1 MIDRDRIEY
10 LMNLHQLTPS
20 QFADRTGIQR
30 ASVSHILGNR
40 NKPSLEI
47 MLKIYRA
54 FPGVSLEWLV
64 AGDGELPSVD
74 VVAESADSE
83 DDVAVTETSHV
94 VAPSLFPSFMEDE
107 IPVKNSVVA
116 TQEVNN
122 KKEEPKEKVTNVSVP
137 VDTAPEADEKE
148 TVAPEPVEP
157 AAQLSLKVGGDR
169 RVKEIKVFYDNGTY
183 ETFLP
188 EKSC

>member
-1 MIDRDRIEY
+1 MNDRDRIEY

-20 QFADRTGIQR
+20 QFADKTGIQR

-64 AGDGELPSVD
+64 AGDGELPSADIQV
-74 VVAESADSE
+74 ESAENEDS
-83 DDVAVTETSHV
+83 VAVEETPHV
-94 VAPSLFPSFMEDE
+94 VAPTLFPSFMDDVPSGVGYMTPSPE
-107 IPVKNSVVA
+107 
-116 TQEVNN
+116 NN
-122 KKEEPKEKVTNVSVP
+122 IKKEESKEKFTNISAP
-137 VDTAPEADEKE
+137 VDVTTDVNPGEQ
-148 TVAPEPVEP
+148 VASDSVAP
-157 AAQLSLKVGGDR
+157 AAQLSLKPGGDK